1 MDRLIFQSA
10 DLTKAFASSKIHRKE
25 ETPLSVKIGTFSIL
39 NGFQSP
45 LSNSQFEFFQLFVEG
60 FR

>member
-1 MDRLIFQSA
+1 MDRLIIQSA
-10 DLTKAFASSKIHRKE
+10 YLTKAFAFSKIHRKME
-25 ETPLSVKIGTFSIL
+25 NPLSVKIGVCSIL
-39 NGFQSP
+39 NGFRSP